1 MIVKTKNAGEDRHR
15 QMVIAD
21 AAAGALSAEEYCF
34 VPEIFVIAKFRD
46 N

>member
-21 AAAGALSAEEYCF
+21 AAAAGALSEDI
-34 VPEIFVIAKFRD
+34 VLSPKFL
-46 N
+46 